1 MSFPRVSVVTETITA
16 RFDNTTGSLP
26 DDLAT
31 TLHALDRQTY
41 PREMIERI
49 VVLDAQVA
57 ADTAEELGRRY
68 PEVRFVGAPATNY
81 FAAKNAGI
89 EAATAEIVALLDSD
103 CEPQPDWLERLV
115 APFADAAAEV
125 AAVAG
130 RTRYT
135 GRSWAARTFSVP
147 DFAYIHAD
155 RDGEASG
162 FNINNVAF
170 RREAFLAHRFDER
183 IPRNGGCFF
192 LYHHM
197 RAAGARIVYE
207 PDAVVSHAVDVHGL
221 GFVRKHYDRG
231 HDGAL
236 IYMLDERG
244 VLRGTPLVRRFGA
257 LAIAALTGRRI
268 LVDWARLAR
277 HRRQMGIHALTLPY
291 FATVAV
297 GTRMIELAGAVSGL
311 AAGKAARQ
319 AR

>member
-1 MSFPRVSVVTETITA
+1 MNRPRVSVVTETITA

-41 PREMIERI
+41 PRERIERV

-68 PEVRFVGAPATNY
+68 PGVRFVAAPATNY
-81 FAAKNAGI
+81 FAAKNAGA
-89 EAATAEIVALLDSD
+89 EAATGEIVALLDSD

-115 APFADAAAEV
+115 TPFADGAT
-125 AAVAG
+125 AVAG

-135 GRSWAARTFSVP
+135 EGSWAARTFSIP
-147 DFAYIHAD
+147 DFAYVYGEPG
-155 RDGEASG
+155 GEATG

-192 LYHHM
+192 LYHKM

-207 PDAVVSHAVDVHGL
+207 PGAVVSHAVDVHGL
-221 GFVRKHYDRG
+221 GFVRKHFERG
-231 HDGAL
+231 HDGAV
-236 IYMLDERG
+236 IYRLDEG
-244 VLRGTPLVRRFGA
+244 AVLRGTPFVRRFGA
-257 LAIAALTGRRI
+257 LALVALSTRRI
-268 LVDWARLAR
+268 LLDWRRLAR
-277 HRRQMGIHALTLPY
+277 HRRQMGVRTVALPY
-291 FATVAV
+291 YAAVAV
-297 GTRMIELAGAVSGL
+297 GTRLIELAGGISAMAWRS
-311 AAGKAARQ
+311 AGRPA
-319 AR
+319 

>member
-1 MSFPRVSVVTETITA
+1 MSLPRVSVVTETITA

-31 TLHALDRQTY
+31 TLRALDRQTY
-41 PREMIERI
+41 PRELIERI
-49 VVLDAQVA
+49 VVLDGQVA

-68 PEVRFVGAPATNY
+68 PGVRFVGAPATNY
-81 FAAKNAGI
+81 FAAKNAGV
-89 EAATAEIVALLDSD
+89 EAATTEIVALLDSD

-115 APFADAAAEV
+115 APFGDGGAEV

-130 RTRYT
+130 RTRYS

-147 DFAYIHAD
+147 DFAYIHAEQG
-155 RDGEASG
+155 GEASG

-170 RREAFLAHRFDER
+170 RRDAFLAHRFDER

-192 LYHHM
+192 LYHQL

-207 PDAVVSHAVDVHGL
+207 PDAVVAHAVDVHGL
-221 GFVRKHYDRG
+221 GFVRKHFDRG

-236 IYMLDERG
+236 IYLLDVRT
-244 VLRGTPLVRRFGA
+244 VLRGTPLVRRFGV
-257 LAIAALTGRRI
+257 LAFGVLAARRV
-268 LVDWARLAR
+268 LVDWLRLAR
-277 HRRQMGIHALTLPY
+277 HRRQMGIRAITLPY

-297 GTRMIELAGAVSGL
+297 ATRMLELAGGISALVARRAS
-311 AAGKAARQ
+311 RQ
-319 AR
+319 AQ

>member
-1 MSFPRVSVVTETITA
+1 MSLPRVSVVTETITA

-26 DDLAT
+26 DDLGT

-41 PREMIERI
+41 PRELIERI
-49 VVLDAQVA
+49 VVLDGQVA
-57 ADTAEELGRRY
+57 AATAEELGRRY

-89 EAATAEIVALLDSD
+89 EAATSQIVALLDSD
-103 CEPQPDWLERLV
+103 CEPRPDWLERLV
-115 APFADAAAEV
+115 APFADEGAEV

-130 RTRYT
+130 RTRYA
-135 GRSWAARTFSVP
+135 GGSLAARTFSVP

-155 RDGEASG
+155 ERGEASG

-207 PDAVVSHAVDVHGL
+207 PEAVVSHAVDVHGL
-221 GFVRKHYDRG
+221 GFVRKHFDRG
-231 HDGAL
+231 HDGAI

-257 LAIAALTGRRI
+257 LAFAVLTGRRI
-268 LVDWARLAR
+268 LVDWMRLAR
-277 HRRQMGIHALTLPY
+277 HRRQMGIGVVTLPY
-291 FATVAV
+291 YAAVAV
-297 GTRMIELAGAVSGL
+297 MTRTIELAGGMLGL
-311 AAGKAARQ
+311 AHGKALRQ